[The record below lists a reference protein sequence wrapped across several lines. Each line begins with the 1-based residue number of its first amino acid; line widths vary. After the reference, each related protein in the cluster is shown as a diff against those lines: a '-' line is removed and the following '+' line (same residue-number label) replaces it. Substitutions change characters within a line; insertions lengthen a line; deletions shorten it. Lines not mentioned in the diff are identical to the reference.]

1 MERNKALEQ
10 VAKDLS
16 QQLQDMLL
24 SFNQE
29 G

>member
-16 QQLQDMLL
+16 QQLQDMLS